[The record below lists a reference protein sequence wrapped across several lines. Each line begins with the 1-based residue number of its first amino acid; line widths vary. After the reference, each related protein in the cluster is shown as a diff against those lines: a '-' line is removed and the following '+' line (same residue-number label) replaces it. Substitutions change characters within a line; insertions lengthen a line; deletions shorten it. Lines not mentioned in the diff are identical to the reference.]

1 MFTLFVLF
9 VFAWLFVKSVGLA
22 FHVTWGLAKFV
33 ATAVRDRPA
42 AAGGFRRRRRAA
54 ASAAAPGPRGCRL
67 LHSEKGIKYP
77 TAVRPGAARRFLVIA
92 VLAWYTCSQ
101 GVLRLL
107 SSNKEVFPMKL
118 VVCFPGI
125 GYHCDKPLLYYSR
138 KLAVCAGYDH
148 TLLLQYTYHKD
159 GLRGSPAALRE
170 AFDTLYAQAEA
181 QLSAIDW
188 PQYDDVLFL
197 SKSIGTAVSAAFAQR
212 HGIPC
217 RQILYTPLS
226 LTFALAPQNAL
237 AFLGTAD
244 PWSDASSVAAAAR
257 ANGTPLCLY
266 ENANHSLET
275 GDVLHDL
282 ATLQDVMQKTQTFI
296 ADTPH

>member
-1 MFTLFVLF
+1 
-9 VFAWLFVKSVGLA
+9 
-22 FHVTWGLAKFV
+22 
-33 ATAVRDRPA
+33 
-42 AAGGFRRRRRAA
+42 
-54 ASAAAPGPRGCRL
+54 
-67 LHSEKGIKYP
+67 
-77 TAVRPGAARRFLVIA
+77 
-92 VLAWYTCSQ
+92 
-101 GVLRLL
+101 
-107 SSNKEVFPMKL
+107 MKL

-138 KLAVCAGYDH
+138 KLAACAGYDH

-181 QLSAIDW
+181 QLSAVDW

-217 RQILYTPLS
+217 RQILY
-226 LTFALAPQNAL
+226 
-237 AFLGTAD
+237 
-244 PWSDASSVAAAAR
+244 
-257 ANGTPLCLY
+257 TPLCLY

>member
-1 MFTLFVLF
+1 
-9 VFAWLFVKSVGLA
+9 
-22 FHVTWGLAKFV
+22 
-33 ATAVRDRPA
+33 
-42 AAGGFRRRRRAA
+42 
-54 ASAAAPGPRGCRL
+54 
-67 LHSEKGIKYP
+67 
-77 TAVRPGAARRFLVIA
+77 
-92 VLAWYTCSQ
+92 
-101 GVLRLL
+101 
-107 SSNKEVFPMKL
+107 MKL

-138 KLAVCAGYDH
+138 KLAACAGYDH

-181 QLSAIDW
+181 QLSAVDW

-212 HGIPC
+212 HSIPC

-237 AFLGTAD
+237 AFLGAAD
-244 PWSDASSVAAAAR
+244 PWSDVSSVAAAAR